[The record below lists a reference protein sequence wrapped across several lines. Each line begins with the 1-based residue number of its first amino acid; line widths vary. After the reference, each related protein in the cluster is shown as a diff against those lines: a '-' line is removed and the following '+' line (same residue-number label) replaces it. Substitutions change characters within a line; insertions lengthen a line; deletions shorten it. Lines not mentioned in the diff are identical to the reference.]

1 MITVSD
7 ELIKQTLEE
16 VIQLF
21 LIPKFLSLGM
31 NASGSWISALRAEAL
46 NGIGYIKGK
55 GYTYQLV
62 NGRAPGNKPP
72 ITPLIGWVTQK
83 LGKSGSEGVG
93 IAYAIQNKIAKEGT
107 EYYPNG
113 TDLLEVLES
122 KEVKD
127 YIYKKLAQDIS
138 LQLRSDIVRRLKN
151 TLK

>member
-7 ELIKQTLEE
+7 ELIKQTLDE

-31 NASGSWISALRAEAL
+31 NASGSWINSLRAEAL
-46 NGIGYIKGK
+46 NGVGYIKGN

-72 ITPLIGWVTQK
+72 ITPLISWVNQK
-83 LGKSGSEGVG
+83 LGKTGSEGVG

-122 KEVKD
+122 NEVKN
-127 YIYKKLAQDIS
+127 YIYKKITQDIS
-138 LQLRSDIVRRLKN
+138 LQLRADIQRRLKN